1 MGHSR
6 APLPKQP
13 ALRIIQPE
21 QVCTVLPCH
30 RNQYPIL
37 GASKKNRK
45 WVERSGFVPVSIPN
59 IRMMLPMESS
69 LCYLC
74 FRSLC
79 TCCRCQWK
87 LHPIRGIYS
96 DLHLFCTWTAFKDP
110 VGRWLVVFFCYPS
123 YIIHELGHPL
133 FTTQNGM
140 TDWVNSSTSTSTDEI
155 TYMLMFTLSD
165 NQHP

>member
-59 IRMMLPMESS
+59 IGDDAPNGVIIMLP
-69 LCYLC
+69 LL
-74 FRSLC
+74 
-79 TCCRCQWK
+79 QV
-87 LHPIRGIYS
+87 I
-96 DLHLFCTWTAFKDP
+96 
-110 VGRWLVVFFCYPS
+110 V
-123 YIIHELGHPL
+123 
-133 FTTQNGM
+133 
-140 TDWVNSSTSTSTDEI
+140 
-155 TYMLMFTLSD
+155 YMLPLPVETPPHSGNLQRPSFILYLNSVQRPCWSMISCFFATLRISSMSWD
-165 NQHP
+165 TPFSPHKME